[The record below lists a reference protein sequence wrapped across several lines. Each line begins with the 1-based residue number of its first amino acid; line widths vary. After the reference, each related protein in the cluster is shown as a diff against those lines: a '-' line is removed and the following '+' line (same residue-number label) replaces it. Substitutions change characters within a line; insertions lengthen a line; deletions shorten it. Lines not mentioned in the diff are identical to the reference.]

1 MKTERF
7 SINRT
12 VFQKTELYSW
22 VMKKADK
29 IREEKKR
36 RDKTG
41 KEKACFSLLL
51 SLEKT
56 SGSAAET
63 GEKFNEC
70 YY

>member
-7 SINRT
+7 SINRA

-36 RDKTG
+36 
-41 KEKACFSLLL
+41 
-51 SLEKT
+51 
-56 SGSAAET
+56 
-63 GEKFNEC
+63 
-70 YY
+70 